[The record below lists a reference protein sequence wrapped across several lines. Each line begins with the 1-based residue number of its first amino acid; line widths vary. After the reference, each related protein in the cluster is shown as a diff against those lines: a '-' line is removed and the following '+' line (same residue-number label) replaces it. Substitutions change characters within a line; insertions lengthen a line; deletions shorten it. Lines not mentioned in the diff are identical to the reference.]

1 MRIGFAK
8 DIHRLVSD
16 RKLILGGIEIPFELG
31 LLGHSDADVVLH
43 AIGESILGALALGD
57 LGTHFPDNDMK
68 YKNIDSSIL
77 LSKIVDMM
85 LENKYEISNIDISIE
100 CDKPKLAK
108 YILAMREN
116 VSKILKTD
124 VKNVSIKAMTN
135 EGMGETGTSKAIIAY
150 SFVNLKEIC

>member
-1 MRIGFAK
+1 MPVRPAK
-8 DIHRLVSD
+8 LRLKV
-16 RKLILGGIEIPFELG
+16 RNEIPFELG

-85 LENKYEISNIDISIE
+85 IENKYEISNYRKQS
-100 CDKPKLAK
+100 
-108 YILAMREN
+108 YR
-116 VSKILKTD
+116 T
-124 VKNVSIKAMTN
+124 
-135 EGMGETGTSKAIIAY
+135 
-150 SFVNLKEIC
+150 